1 MSEMHLRQSGFK
13 YSACAAFTKNKERMQ
28 NIKLHY
34 LNTIQCLLLFTNKFT
49 CCEITQLSF

>member
-1 MSEMHLRQSGFK
+1 MHLRQSEFK

-34 LNTIQCLLLFTNKFT
+34 LNTIQCSLLFSNKFT
-49 CCEITQLSF
+49 CCEITQFSF